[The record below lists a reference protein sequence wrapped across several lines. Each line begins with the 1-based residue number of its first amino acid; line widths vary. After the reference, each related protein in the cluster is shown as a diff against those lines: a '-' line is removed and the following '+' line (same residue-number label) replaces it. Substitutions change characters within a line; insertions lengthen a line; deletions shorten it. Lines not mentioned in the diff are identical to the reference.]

1 MPTRHR
7 HRRRIWCETL
17 PCAALSEP
25 RTRALLRRF
34 AIEPIVA
41 AFPSTDVAD
50 LARAMEALAG
60 EGLPAVIWPMLADG
74 DGRWAN
80 AGNAE
85 AFARYTLSLVEQ
97 LALRGLAPVEVAIDL
112 EPSIED
118 LRPSP
123 ADASIHAHF
132 LRLSTDQGSFARARD
147 ALRALGD
154 ALRER
159 GVRISAAAPPTVLL
173 DPEAGERRP
182 FQEMLGTPVDGLLWD
197 HVSVMLYTS
206 IIEGWSVGVLR
217 REDTRA
223 LLGAFAALAE
233 ARFGEKA
240 GVSLGAVGVGA
251 FGDEPVYRSSDEL
264 ADDVAIVTAAGALD
278 LTLFDLGGV
287 LRREDPEAWL
297 EAFTRTAPAERVPAP
312 TLRVRVGLQG
322 ARLAGGAL
330 GTLRS
335 LRRRRG
341 SW

>member
-1 MPTRHR
+1 M
-7 HRRRIWCETL
+7 
-17 PCAALSEP
+17 
-25 RTRALLRRF
+25 
-34 AIEPIVA
+34 EPIVA
-41 AFPSTDVAD
+41 VFPSTKVAELAGVLDV
-50 LARAMEALAG
+50 LAG
-60 EGLPAVIWPMLADG
+60 EGLPVAIWPMLADG

-85 AFARYTLSLVEQ
+85 AFARFTLSLVDE
-97 LALRGLAPVEVAIDL
+97 LARRGRTPSEVAIDL

-118 LRPSP
+118 LRPSV
-123 ADASIHAHF
+123 ADASVHAHVF
-132 LRLSTDQGSFARARD
+132 RLSTERGSFPRARE
-147 ALRALGD
+147 ALRALGG

-173 DPEAGERRP
+173 DPARGERRP
-182 FQEMLGTPVDGLLWD
+182 FRELLGTPVDGLLWD

-206 IIEGWSVGVLR
+206 IIEGWSRGVLG

-223 LLGAFAALAE
+223 LLGVGAALAV
-233 ARFGEKA
+233 ARFGDPA

-264 ADDVAIVTAAGALD
+264 ADDVAIVTAAGARD

-297 EAFTRTAPAERVPAP
+297 EAFTRTAPAESVPAP
-312 TLRVRVGLQG
+312 TLRVRAVLQG

-335 LRRRRG
+335 LRRRGG